1 MEELLAS
8 TDPSVAFR
16 AHRLLAGA
24 PDDAPAQMTRRQQ
37 VATSENV
44 RRMLSQRRPDGT
56 IRKGNESGAYR
67 KYQGPHWTL
76 AGLAELGYPAGD
88 RSLSPLVD
96 QSFDWLLAP
105 RHLKPPST
113 AILPGQPDR
122 VRRCASQEGLA
133 LWYLHEL
140 GLADER
146 ADVLASQLV
155 AWQWPDG
162 GWNCDKSPTA
172 RTSSVQETL
181 LPLRGLARHLRA
193 RGGGDQVAVAID
205 RAAEFLLERR
215 LLWRRRD
222 NLAIAPA
229 WGGDPLQIQWPI
241 RFYDVLFA
249 LFVMTELGRV
259 RDPRCRD
266 ALRLLAAKRLP
277 AGGFPV
283 ELRTARTVDVVASG
297 GTFAD
302 WGPAGR
308 TRANPYVTIDAA
320 WVLGSAGMIDS

>member
-1 MEELLAS
+1 M
-8 TDPSVAFR
+8 
-16 AHRLLAGA
+16 
-24 PDDAPAQMTRRQQ
+24 
-37 VATSENV
+37 
-44 RRMLSQRRPDGT
+44 
-56 IRKGNESGAYR
+56 
-67 KYQGPHWTL
+67 
-76 AGLAELGYPAGD
+76 
-88 RSLSPLVD
+88 
-96 QSFDWLLAP
+96 
-105 RHLKPPST
+105 
-113 AILPGQPDR
+113 
-122 VRRCASQEGLA
+122 
-133 LWYLHEL
+133 
-140 GLADER
+140 
-146 ADVLASQLV
+146 
-155 AWQWPDG
+155 
-162 GWNCDKSPTA
+162 
-172 RTSSVQETL
+172 
-181 LPLRGLARHLRA
+181 
-193 RGGGDQVAVAID
+193 AVAID